1 MSDEITDVNEINAY
15 LTKIFTKKEAAEKRR
30 LQAYSMGL
38 SRGITSQLDNIIEGL
53 DHDILYYHAKKSL
66 INEQNNE
73 DDDDEGL
80 IV

>member
-1 MSDEITDVNEINAY
+1 MSDEITDVNEINVY
-15 LTKIFTKKEAAEKRR
+15 LAKIFTKKEAAEKRR

-38 SRGITSQLDNIIEGL
+38 SRGITSQLDNIIEAMEY
-53 DHDILYYHAKKSL
+53 DILYYNAKKSL